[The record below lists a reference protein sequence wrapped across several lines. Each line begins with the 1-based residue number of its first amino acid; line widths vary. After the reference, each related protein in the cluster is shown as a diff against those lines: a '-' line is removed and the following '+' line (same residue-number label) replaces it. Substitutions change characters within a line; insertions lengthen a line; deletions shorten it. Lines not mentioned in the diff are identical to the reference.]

1 MTIIR
6 VTAFLQLE
14 PNRLL
19 RHLMPNPVS
28 RQPDHP
34 LDKIR
39 TIKILDVRAGDRDF
53 SPALEPAGLV
63 TSGGTPVTAVTPVT
77 SVGLV
82 IIILIILAIEHLI
95 KALIIKVTQMGL
107 EITHRRGN
115 FLKFSKVKF

>member
-1 MTIIR
+1 MTIIKIT
-6 VTAFLQLE
+6 VFPQLE
-14 PNRLL
+14 PNPLL
-19 RHLMPNPVS
+19 RHLIPIPVS
-28 RQPDHP
+28 HQPDHP

-39 TIKILDVRAGDRDF
+39 TIKIPDVRAGDRDF

-82 IIILIILAIEHLI
+82 IIILIILATDLLI

-107 EITHRRGN
+107 EIAHRQGN
-115 FLKFSKVKF
+115 FFKFSKPKF